1 MASLYEITNAI
12 ALYEMEFDPDTG
24 EWINEKELDAL
35 QMDKAEKIE
44 SLLFWAKN
52 LNAEGMAIK
61 AEADVLKD
69 RYKRIENKIRRIE
82 DYVASSLAGEKF
94 STPRVE
100 VTWRKSEKVI
110 IPDDFK
116 VPDKFVNLSVER
128 KPVKAEIKK
137 YLKSIEGTD
146 EKCDWASLE
155 VKNNMSV
162 K

>member
-1 MASLYEITNAI
+1 M
-12 ALYEMEFDPDTG
+12 YEMEFDPETG
-24 EWINEKELDAL
+24 EWINEEELNNL
-35 QMDKAEKIE
+35 QIDRSEKIE
-44 SLLFWAKN
+44 SLLLWAKN
-52 LNAEGMAIK
+52 LNSDAMAIK
-61 AEADVLKD
+61 AEAEVLKG
-69 RYKRIENKIRRIE
+69 RYKAIEKKIRRIE
-82 DYVASSLAGEKF
+82 DYVSSSLAGEKF

-100 VTWRKSEKVI
+100 VSWRKSESVE

-116 VPDKFVNLSVER
+116 VPDRFVNLSVER

-146 EKCDWASLE
+146 ETCDWASLV

>member
-1 MASLYEITNAI
+1 MASLYEINNAI

-24 EWINEKELDAL
+24 EWINESELDAL
-35 QMDKAEKIE
+35 QMDRAEKIE
-44 SLLFWAKN
+44 SLLLWAKN

-100 VTWRKSEKVI
+100 VSWRKSEKVI
-110 IPDDFK
+110 IPDEFK

-128 KPVKAEIKK
+128 NPVKAEIKK

-146 EKCDWASLE
+146 EKCEWASLE

>member
-1 MASLYEITNAI
+1 MASLYEINNAI
-12 ALYEMEFDPDTG
+12 AMYEMEFDPDTG

-35 QMDKAEKIE
+35 QMDRAEKIE
-44 SLLFWAKN
+44 SLLLWAKN

-100 VTWRKSEKVI
+100 VSWRMSEKVI
-110 IPDDFK
+110 IPDDFL

>member
-146 EKCDWASLE
+146 EKCDWAYLE

>member
-1 MASLYEITNAI
+1 MASLYEINNAI

-35 QMDKAEKIE
+35 QMDRAEKIE
-44 SLLFWAKN
+44 SLLLWAKN

-82 DYVASSLAGEKF
+82 DYVAGSLAGEKF

-110 IPDDFK
+110 IPDEFK

-128 KPVKAEIKK
+128 KPVKSEIKK

-146 EKCDWASLE
+146 EKCEWASLE

>member
-1 MASLYEITNAI
+1 MASLYEINNAI
-12 ALYEMEFDPDTG
+12 AMYEMKFDPDTG
-24 EWINEKELDAL
+24 EWINESELDAL
-35 QMDKAEKIE
+35 QMDRNEKIE
-44 SLLFWAKN
+44 SLLLWAKN

-61 AEADVLKD
+61 AEDDVLKD

-82 DYVASSLAGEKF
+82 DYVAGSLAGEKF

-110 IPDDFK
+110 IPDGFK

-128 KPVKAEIKK
+128 TPVKAEIKK

-146 EKCDWASLE
+146 EKCEWASLE

>member
-1 MASLYEITNAI
+1 MASLYEINNAI
-12 ALYEMEFDPDTG
+12 AMYEMEFDPDTG
-24 EWINEKELDAL
+24 EWINESELDAL
-35 QMDKAEKIE
+35 QMDRNEKIE
-44 SLLFWAKN
+44 SLLLWAKN

-82 DYVASSLAGEKF
+82 DYVAGSLAGEKF

-110 IPDDFK
+110 IPDEFK

-137 YLKSIEGTD
+137 YLKKIEGTD

-155 VKNNMSV
+155 IKNNMSV

>member
-1 MASLYEITNAI
+1 MASLYEINNAI
-12 ALYEMEFDPDTG
+12 AMYEMEFDPDTG
-24 EWINEKELDAL
+24 EWINEAELDAL
-35 QMDKAEKIE
+35 QMDRAEKIE
-44 SLLFWAKN
+44 SLLLWAKN
-52 LNAEGMAIK
+52 LTAEGMAIK

-100 VTWRKSEKVI
+100 VSWRKSEKVI
-110 IPDDFK
+110 IPNDFL

-128 KPVKAEIKK
+128 KPVKSEIKK

-146 EKCDWASLE
+146 EKCEWASLE